1 MKWLSAV
8 LRRITEEWDRFSGR
22 RGARQQREFESA
34 TTAFR
39 RDLDR
44 VFERIP
50 SDGDGTPNAT
60 EVRELDT

>member
-39 RDLDR
+39 RDMER
-44 VFERIP
+44 VFERFP
-50 SDGDGTPNAT
+50 VTGSRDRAS
-60 EVRELDT
+60 EELRRELS